1 MEETSPAIL
10 LSRLDELQHLLQSP
24 SSEQQGRHVDSLAMF
39 IARRA
44 PNLSIREIAMRVL
57 AEASKVRRNKHA
69 ENSDLNALL
78 EQLRVAIAERYSP
91 KSST

>member
-1 MEETSPAIL
+1 
-10 LSRLDELQHLLQSP
+10 
-24 SSEQQGRHVDSLAMF
+24 
-39 IARRA
+39 
-44 PNLSIREIAMRVL
+44 MRVL